1 MPKVSIKG
9 ESLDSCVMSIIKE
22 ENPQLYKYT
31 TSQLKRYSSSDPD
44 SLMKILEIIGLQTRI
59 KSVEIDKASSKKHK
73 IIALLQDGNYCMV
86 KSADKETVEISSS
99 KGGEEVLK
107 VKTNKFN
114 QDFYAGKVLILD
126 NLQGEDGEQKTER
139 VKNYFWFWDAIK
151 SYRGFY
157 TNVILAALMI
167 NIFSLIIPLFAMNVY
182 DRVIPNYS
190 SDTLWALASGV
201 FLIIIFDF
209 ILKMLRSYFVE
220 NTSKKIDL
228 KLSNSIFSK
237 TLHLYMNNHAD
248 PVGVRANKIKEFD
261 SIRDFLS
268 SITLVGI
275 IDFPFLIIT
284 IAIIYYIG
292 GPLAMIPASA
302 LILAVLLTLILN
314 KPLNK
319 YTERYVEGSAKKSSL
334 LFESLFNIETIKNL
348 CAQPLIMR
356 KWEEDCKLT
365 SKAISKLRF
374 FASFI
379 VNATSSLG
387 FISSVLTIIVGTHLI
402 WSNNLT
408 IGGLIACSIL
418 SGRCLAPIA
427 QITTI
432 ITRFEQVKYS
442 LKNLDDIMTLR
453 DERKGIK
460 EFYSIDKLGKNIE
473 FHDVS
478 FAYSD
483 KSSDLFKSITFSIKE
498 GEKVAILGN
507 SGSGKSTTFKLIT
520 GLHTPTKGSI
530 SISGVNLQQIDPY
543 ILRSN
548 IGYVEQNT
556 KLFSGTL
563 WNNIV
568 LKNPKATEED
578 VLKVVQISGVD
589 VFAKKHPD
597 GYNMRIQEGGSNL
610 SGGQIQSVAL
620 ARALLSN
627 PEIILLDE
635 PTNFMDRKLEANFI
649 TKMKKFSEGKTLILS
664 THKHSLLTLVDR
676 IIVLDNGKIVADN
689 RKKTV
694 IEEIK
699 S

>member
-9 ESLDSCVMSIIKE
+9 ESLDSCAMSIIKE
-22 ENPQLYKYT
+22 ENPQLYKYAI
-31 TSQLKRYSSSDPD
+31 SQLKRYSSDDPD
-44 SLMKILEIIGLQTRI
+44 SLMKILGIIGLQTRI
-59 KSVEIDKASSKKHK
+59 KSVEIDKASSEKHQ
-73 IIALLQDGNYCMV
+73 IIALLKDGNYCMV

-99 KGGEEVLK
+99 KEGEATLK

-114 QDFYAGKVLILD
+114 QDFYAGKVLVLH
-126 NLQGEDGEQKTER
+126 NLKGEDGERKAER
-139 VKNYFWFWDAIK
+139 TKSYFWFWDAIR

-209 ILKMLRSYFVE
+209 VLKMLRSYFVE

-237 TLHLYMNNHAD
+237 TLHLYMNNHSD

-292 GPLAMIPASA
+292 GQLAIIPASA
-302 LILAVLLTLILN
+302 LILAILLTLILN

-319 YTERYVEGSAKKSSL
+319 YTERYVKGSAKKNSL
-334 LFESLFNIETIKNL
+334 LFESLFNIEAIKNL

-387 FISSVLTIIVGTHLI
+387 FISSVLTIIIGTHLI
-402 WSNNLT
+402 WSSNLT

-432 ITRFEQVKYS
+432 ITRFEQVKCS

-453 DERKGIK
+453 
-460 EFYSIDKLGKNIE
+460 
-473 FHDVS
+473 
-478 FAYSD
+478 
-483 KSSDLFKSITFSIKE
+483 
-498 GEKVAILGN
+498 
-507 SGSGKSTTFKLIT
+507 
-520 GLHTPTKGSI
+520 
-530 SISGVNLQQIDPY
+530 
-543 ILRSN
+543 
-548 IGYVEQNT
+548 
-556 KLFSGTL
+556 
-563 WNNIV
+563 
-568 LKNPKATEED
+568 
-578 VLKVVQISGVD
+578 
-589 VFAKKHPD
+589 
-597 GYNMRIQEGGSNL
+597 
-610 SGGQIQSVAL
+610 
-620 ARALLSN
+620 
-627 PEIILLDE
+627 
-635 PTNFMDRKLEANFI
+635 
-649 TKMKKFSEGKTLILS
+649 
-664 THKHSLLTLVDR
+664 
-676 IIVLDNGKIVADN
+676 
-689 RKKTV
+689 
-694 IEEIK
+694 
-699 S
+699 